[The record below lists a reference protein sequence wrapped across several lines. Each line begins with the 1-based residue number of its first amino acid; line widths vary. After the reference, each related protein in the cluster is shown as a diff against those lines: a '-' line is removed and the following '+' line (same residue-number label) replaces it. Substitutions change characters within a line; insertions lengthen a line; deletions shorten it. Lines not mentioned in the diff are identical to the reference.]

1 LYSVICGILSTYY
14 AALYRLL
21 EFSGSREKERGNDL
35 VDGVKLSVNYCHGS
49 AFNIFL
55 PNPYVQ
61 GAFRPHFA
69 AETDLRPRDFF

>member
-35 VDGVKLSVNYCHGS
+35 VDGVNLAPLRS
-49 AFNIFL
+49 AIGMMESWVL
-55 PNPYVQ
+55 EYWS
-61 GAFRPHFA
+61 GGFRVSK
-69 AETDLRPRDFF
+69 RI